1 MESYTCQKC
10 GKTMNSSNFFTYKN
24 GEKTEMC
31 KKCLT
36 MHVDN
41 YDESTYLWLME
52 KMDIPYIPEEWIV
65 LRDKAFAKDP
75 YKMNGMS
82 VFGKYLAKMRLIQWK
97 NYGWADSEVLRAK
110 SEERRKMAQR
120 GVCTLLF

>member
-41 YDESTYLWLME
+41 YDENTYLWLLE
-52 KMDIPYIPEEWIV
+52 KMDVPYIESINEMFAGIGGRIVNAHQILFDGLCPECQ
-65 LRDKAFAKDP
+65 KK
-75 YKMNGMS
+75 
-82 VFGKYLAKMRLIQWK
+82 
-97 NYGWADSEVLRAK
+97 
-110 SEERRKMAQR
+110 
-120 GVCTLLF
+120 